1 MSPTQAQAAC
11 PPDHQAQAVGARASR
26 TPRKSCPAPP
36 CRRSSPQP
44 SPPRHRGL
52 NTSPTIRGQTP
63 PPPSGAKLLP
73 RWRGRR
79 GGGAPMHCRRTA
91 GQPAF
96 TMPEASILRR
106 GREARMEAE
115 VDGNNTTEASEVP
128 LPFRI
133 PLEGRQLMSICPP
146 ATSVNNGSSSS
157 PRLSALSLP
166 SITNI
171 LESSAIRSVVV
182 VRLPLPAIH
191 GRLCTAGRLRWRRDM
206 LAEFPPAPPTS
217 GGGVCSLPTSGE
229 HPRGH
234 KGRGGERRGYSYSKL
249 NKSGV
254 RGIPRFD
261 QYE

>member
-1 MSPTQAQAAC
+1 
-11 PPDHQAQAVGARASR
+11 
-26 TPRKSCPAPP
+26 
-36 CRRSSPQP
+36 
-44 SPPRHRGL
+44 
-52 NTSPTIRGQTP
+52 
-63 PPPSGAKLLP
+63 
-73 RWRGRR
+73 
-79 GGGAPMHCRRTA
+79 MHCRRTA

-217 GGGVCSLPTSGE
+217 GGGVCSIPTCGE
-229 HPRGH
+229 VGVVRAVAFLMQSSVGSIMD
-234 KGRGGERRGYSYSKL
+234 RRGRFAAGDAQVRQAPAL
-249 NKSGV
+249 NPGSASA
-254 RGIPRFD
+254 PRSPGACRFPRVWKGGRSCRWPGTAHGLH
-261 QYE
+261 